1 MSGGRVWL
9 RRAYRVSYFVLPA
22 VLLFLVFRRI
32 DFQKLL
38 WATKQSNPWLVL
50 LGVLYYPLA
59 IFLGAWRWHAL
70 LVAGVGPVPQRFAIR
85 HYWTGLALGYFVP
98 GSLGWDAYRVIVAGR
113 AYGRYAVNTAII
125 VAEKLAALFCCCTI
139 IIALSPLVPAGREG
153 GLHQILVWAY
163 ALAVIPA
170 AVVAGL
176 VWYGRSETL
185 QQRVEAVAG
194 PLGRKLLS
202 RFTPAGVSFETD
214 RPWKEIL
221 PAMVSG
227 RRLTTVLA
235 FSFAIQVFGGLANQ
249 IFFMALG
256 HDVSWVANLFL
267 GPVLFF
273 IFLLPVSFGSLGVR
287 EVAYIGLYSLWG
299 VPAETALLLSFFNLI
314 GVLLNN
320 ALGGLVIL
328 GTGFSKAESQ
338 T

>member
-1 MSGGRVWL
+1 MSGGRRWL

-38 WATKQSNPWLVL
+38 WATTHSNPWLVT
-50 LGVLYYPLA
+50 LGVGYYPLA
-59 IFLGAWRWHAL
+59 VFLGAWRWHAL
-70 LVAGVGPVPQRFAIR
+70 LRAGVGPVPRRFAVR

-113 AYGRYAVNTAII
+113 AHGRYAVNTAII
-125 VAEKLAALFCCCTI
+125 VVEKLAALFCCCTI

-153 GLHQILVWAY
+153 GLHQILLWAY
-163 ALAVIPA
+163 ALVLLPAV
-170 AVVAGL
+170 VVAGL
-176 VWYGRSETL
+176 AWLGRSGRL

-194 PLGRKLLS
+194 SLGRTLLS

-214 RPWKEIL
+214 RPWKEAM
-221 PAMVSG
+221 PALVSV
-227 RRLTTVLA
+227 RSLVPVLA
-235 FSFAIQVFGGLANQ
+235 SSFAIQVFGGLANQ
-249 IFFMALG
+249 VFFLALG
-256 HDVSWVANLFL
+256 YNVSLVANLFL

-273 IFLLPVSFGSLGVR
+273 VFLLPISFGSLGVR

-299 VPAETALLLSFFNLI
+299 VPAETALLISFFNLV

-320 ALGGLVIL
+320 AIGGLVIVGSGL
-328 GTGFSKAESQ
+328 KEGSRL
-338 T
+338 